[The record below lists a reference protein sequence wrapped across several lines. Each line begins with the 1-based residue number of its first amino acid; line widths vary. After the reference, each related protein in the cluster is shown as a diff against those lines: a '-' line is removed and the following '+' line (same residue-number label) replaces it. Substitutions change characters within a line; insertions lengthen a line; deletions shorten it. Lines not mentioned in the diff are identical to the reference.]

1 MPIPRAW
8 LAPLSARRAF
18 FHAAASSALFFGLC
32 ATRAESAQM
41 PLTATVPAVVALHQ
55 APYVADAPGG
65 TAMHLVVSLPLR
77 QPAALKALLHSEIYN
92 PASPMYHHYLSV
104 AQFSAAFSP
113 DERDIL
119 TAARFFAARG
129 LTVSGLTPN
138 HLLIDVAGPASAVE
152 RVFHVRLGLYRHPT
166 QNRLF
171 MAPDREPTLDLD
183 LPVAQVIGLDNFV
196 VPTPRV
202 VRGLD
207 MSMPRVGSG
216 PDGQYI
222 GSDMRTAYYP
232 SGTLTG
238 AGQSIGLM
246 ELAGYNIADVQNFFN
261 HHYGP
266 SNSVNVIGIATDRE
280 PLKCT
285 GGCDDT
291 EQALDIEYAISIA
304 PGLSSVRV
312 YVGSVPEDVLNREAS
327 DNISKVLSTSWG
339 WNEKF
344 ATDDA
349 LFQEFAAQ
357 GQTNLTASGDYSSL
371 EQSGPWPEEDANI
384 VAVGGTDVATKK
396 AGGPWSAETGWAH
409 SAGGP
414 SLDPHIL
421 IESYQAPFINNA
433 NGGSTTLRNVP
444 DVAANAQTDMELCA
458 DGTCSGGYGGT
469 SFASPMWAGI
479 VALANQQAVSHG
491 KSTVGFINPAVYA
504 LAGGTNY
511 KTLFHDEV
519 KGKSGKFVCTP
530 SYDLVTGLGSPKGQ
544 AFMNALV
551 AY

>member
-1 MPIPRAW
+1 MPSPRAW
-8 LAPLSARRAF
+8 LASESRSLLRVVVAG
-18 FHAAASSALFFGLC
+18 ALIFGVS
-32 ATRAESAQM
+32 ATRADSAEL
-41 PLTATVPAVVALHQ
+41 PLTATVPAVVALHAAAYVAQ
-55 APYVADAPGG
+55 APAG

-77 QPAALKALLHSEIYN
+77 QPAALKALLHSQIYN
-92 PASPMYHHYLSV
+92 PASPMYHHYLTV
-104 AQFSAAFSP
+104 AQFSATFSP
-113 DERDIL
+113 AERDIL

-129 LTVSGLTPN
+129 LAVSGLTPN
-138 HLLIDVAGPASAVE
+138 HLLMDVTGPAATVE

-166 QNRLF
+166 ERRLF
-171 MAPDREPTLDLD
+171 VAPDREPTLDLN
-183 LPVAQVIGLDNFV
+183 LPVAQIIGLDNFV
-196 VPTPRV
+196 LPAPRF

-207 MSMPRVGSG
+207 VALPRVGSG
-216 PDGQYI
+216 PGGQYT

-232 SGTLTG
+232 SGGLTG

-261 HHYGP
+261 KQYGP
-266 SNSVNVIGIATDRE
+266 ANRVKVVGVATDSQ
-280 PLKCT
+280 PLSCT
-285 GGCDDT
+285 GNCDDT

-304 PGLSSVRV
+304 PGLRSVRV
-312 YVGSVPEDVLNREAS
+312 YVGSVAEDVLNREAS
-327 DNISKVLSTSWG
+327 DDLSGVLSTSWG

-357 GQTNLTASGDYSSL
+357 GQTNLTASGDFSSL
-371 EQSGPWPEEDANI
+371 QQSGPWPEEDANI
-384 VAVGGTDVATKK
+384 VAVGGTDVVTKI

-414 SLDPHIL
+414 SVDPQIT
-421 IESYQAPFINNA
+421 IESYQAPFINKA

-444 DVAANAQTDMELCA
+444 DVAANSQSDMEVCA
-458 DGTCSGGYGGT
+458 DGTCVGGYGGT

-479 VALANQQAVSHG
+479 VALANQQAALDRKPV
-491 KSTVGFINPAVYA
+491 VGFINPAVYA
-504 LAGGTNY
+504 LAGSTKY
-511 KTLFHDEV
+511 KTLFHDEI
-519 KGKSGKFVCTP
+519 KGKSGKYVCTP

-544 AFMNALV
+544 SFINALV